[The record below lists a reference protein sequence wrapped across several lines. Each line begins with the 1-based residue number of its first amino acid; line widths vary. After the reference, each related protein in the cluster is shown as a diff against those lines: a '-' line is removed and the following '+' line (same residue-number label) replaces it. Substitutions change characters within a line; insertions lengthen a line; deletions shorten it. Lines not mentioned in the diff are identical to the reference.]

1 MFAKIDKQVAFNI
14 VMLIIV
20 SLLVYLYFQNQKEC
34 FEGIAGT
41 SFVSRVPKGTIVA
54 YNKAQAPAGWAIC
67 DGESGTPDLRGRF
80 IIGSN
85 PVCNANKDN
94 CNQNMFTFSLNQNGG
109 KYNQKLVKSNIPK
122 HTHTTSLTGYKG
134 NGSSKGLQGYDSN
147 EGWRVWQYTS
157 DGGDVGKGDNDVDPV
172 DIMPPYYSLVYIMK
186 L

>member
-1 MFAKIDKQVAFNI
+1 MFAKINKQVAFNI

-67 DGESGTPDLRGRF
+67 NGESGTPDLRGKF
-80 IIGSN
+80 ILGFN
-85 PVCNANKDN
+85 PTNN
-94 CNQNMFTFSLNQNGG
+94 
-109 KYNQKLVKSNIPK
+109 P
-122 HTHTTSLTGYKG
+122 
-134 NGSSKGLQGYDSN
+134 
-147 EGWRVWQYTS
+147 
-157 DGGDVGKGDNDVDPV
+157 DPV
-172 DIMPPYYSLVYIMK
+172 RFVNNLFDKGGEERVKLSIDEMPSHKHSFNGALIGPGNTRAGINWVNDRNAGSANETLSEGKSQSHNNMPPYSVLVYIMK